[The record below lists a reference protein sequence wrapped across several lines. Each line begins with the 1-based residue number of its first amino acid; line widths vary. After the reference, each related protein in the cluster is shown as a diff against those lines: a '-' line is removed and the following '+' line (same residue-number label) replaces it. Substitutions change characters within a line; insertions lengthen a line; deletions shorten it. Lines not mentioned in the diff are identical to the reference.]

1 MNTTWAV
8 AGAAALLAVL
18 TVVGIVTTLDDNG
31 KNRVSPSST
40 APVYGTP

>member
-8 AGAAALLAVL
+8 AAAAALLAVV
-18 TVVGIVTTLDDNG
+18 TVIGVVTTVGDNG
-31 KNRVSPSST
+31 TNRVAPSST